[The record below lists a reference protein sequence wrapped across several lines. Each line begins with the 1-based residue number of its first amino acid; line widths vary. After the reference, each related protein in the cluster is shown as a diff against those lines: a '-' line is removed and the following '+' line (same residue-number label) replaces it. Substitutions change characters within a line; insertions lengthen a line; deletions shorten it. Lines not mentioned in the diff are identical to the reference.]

1 MTRLQAALEDY
12 ITIRR
17 TMGFKFE
24 DSAKLLSG
32 FVAQLE
38 HDGSQVITSVAAV
51 AWATAAGGHPN
62 WWGKRLSM
70 VRGFARYLQSLDSE
84 HEVPPTGMFPT
95 RPCRATPYLYS
106 QDDVARLMVASR
118 SLRPASWARTM
129 ESLTG
134 LLAVTGMRIGE
145 VIRLDISEIN
155 WADGLLTVRSG
166 KFGKSREVPLH
177 PSTLAA
183 LRAYSE
189 HRCRMGRRLRTTT
202 FFVSIF
208 GDRLNYDS
216 VHRTFHRLVRRL
228 GPQPHS
234 KHHSPRLHDLRH
246 TFAVRTLLD
255 WYRDGADVSR
265 RLHLL
270 STYLGHIDPSATY
283 WYLSAAPELLALA
296 AERLESLDGEL
307 S

>member
-70 VRGFARYLQSLDSE
+70 VRGFARYLHSLDSE

-129 ESLTG
+129 ETLIG

-177 PSTLAA
+177 PSTVAA
-183 LRAYSE
+183 FRAYSE

-234 KHHSPRLHDLRH
+234 KHHSPRLHDLCH

>member
-70 VRGFARYLQSLDSE
+70 VRGFARYLHSLDSE

-129 ESLTG
+129 ETLIG

-208 GDRLNYDS
+208 GDHLNYDS

>member
-129 ESLTG
+129 ESLIG

>member
-1 MTRLQAALEDY
+1 MSRMQAALQDY
-12 ITIRR
+12 IAIRR

-38 HDGSQVITSVAAV
+38 RDGSQVITSAAAV
-51 AWATAAGGHPN
+51 ARARAVGGHPN

-70 VRGFARYLQSLDSE
+70 VRGFARYLHALDSQ
-84 HEVPPTGMFPT
+84 HEVPPAGIFQA
-95 RPCRATPYLYS
+95 RPCRAIPYLCT
-106 QDDVARLMVASR
+106 QEDVARLMIACR

-129 ESLTG
+129 GTLIG
-134 LLAVTGMRIGE
+134 LLATGMRIAA
-145 VIRLDISEIN
+145 VIRLDITDIDWSN
-155 WADGLLTVRSG
+155 GLLTVRSS

-177 PSTLAA
+177 PSTVAA
-183 LRAYSE
+183 MQAYSE
-189 HRCRMGRRLRTTT
+189 HCGRMRRRLRTTSFYVST
-202 FFVSIF
+202 FD
-208 GDRLNYDS
+208 DRLNYSS
-216 VHRTFHRLVRRL
+216 VHRTFHRLVRQL
-228 GPQPHS
+228 GLRSHS
-234 KHHSPRLHDLRH
+234 PHHSPRLHDLRH

-255 WYRDGADVSR
+255 WYRDGADVGR
-265 RLHLL
+265 RLQLL

-296 AERLESLDGEL
+296 AERLESVDGDL